1 MEYLYDI
8 GLRFLAAAF
17 LGALIPVLISIVSY
31 RSDWKTN
38 STLLT
43 TLALVGAS
51 AGIAG
56 GMSRTGVVGDIV
68 PAFLGL
74 LGAVA
79 VYLFG
84 VDRSKGVIAS
94 FGAVALSISLVSG
107 YLFSTEYRVT
117 HISDYREI
125 RAICATA
132 YSNAELLNHPS
143 AFGTFK
149 ANNLGRHCEGVLKWY
164 LPE

>member
-1 MEYLYDI
+1 MGYLYDI
-8 GLRFLAAAF
+8 GIRFLVAAIV
-17 LGALIPVLISIVSY
+17 GALIPLSISFVSY
-31 RSDWKTN
+31 RSDWKIN
-38 STLLT
+38 GTLLT

-107 YLFSTEYRVT
+107 YGLSAEYRAT

-132 YSNAELLNHPS
+132 YSDADLLSDSS
-143 AFGTFK
+143 ALDTFESK
-149 ANNLGRHCEGVLKWY
+149 LGEFCKGVLKWH

>member
-1 MEYLYDI
+1 MSYLYDI
-8 GLRFLAAAF
+8 GLRFLVAAF
-17 LGALIPVLISIVSY
+17 VGALIPLLISIVSY
-31 RSDWKTN
+31 RSDWKIN
-38 STLLT
+38 STLLSA
-43 TLALVGAS
+43 LALVGAS

-94 FGAVALSISLVSG
+94 FGAVALAISLVSG
-107 YLFSTEYRVT
+107 YGLSAQYRAT
-117 HISDYREI
+117 SISDYREI
-125 RAICATA
+125 RTICATA
-132 YSNAELLNHPS
+132 YSNADLVRDPGALAVFES
-143 AFGTFK
+143 K
-149 ANNLGRHCEGVLKWY
+149 LGQYCEGVLKWH